1 MSINNALVAGAFG
14 PSPETDG
21 QGGYLR
27 WRPRMVRQSV
37 FQDLKVTLTN
47 SGWIGATPTMAI
59 KYPVTVVEFYP
70 EFAIYE
76 QDKVRYNTVAL
87 DQGDPGDL
95 EEFELGGKFS
105 RDYRFNMAFYA
116 ESDGIGASLFSD
128 LGDRYLGLTDS
139 PYIGLYNFNAATP
152 TLIVRLEVMGF
163 QYTRAP
169 ADVAPYE
176 HHLFFGE
183 LTVRD
188 YVDQNRVRFPA

>member
-1 MSINNALVAGAFG
+1 MSINNELIAGAFG
-14 PSPETDG
+14 PQPEIDG
-21 QGGYLR
+21 EGGYLR

-37 FQDLKVTLTN
+37 FYDVETTLTN
-47 SGWIGATPTMAI
+47 AGWTGATPEMAV

-76 QDKVRYNTVAL
+76 QDKVRYNTLAI
-87 DQGDPGDL
+87 DQGDPGPL
-95 EEFELGGKFS
+95 EEFELGGRFS

-128 LGDRYLGLTDS
+128 LGDRYLGMTDS
-139 PYIGLYNFNAATP
+139 PFIGLYNYNVSPP

-163 QYTRAP
+163 QYLRAP

-176 HHLFFGE
+176 HHLFFAE
-183 LTVRD
+183 LVVRD
-188 YVDQNRVRFPA
+188 YVDQNRVRMPE

>member
-1 MSINNALVAGAFG
+1 MSINNELIAGAFG
-14 PSPETDG
+14 PQPEIDG
-21 QGGYLR
+21 EGGYLR

-37 FQDLKVTLTN
+37 FQDLNTTLALR
-47 SGWIGATPTMAI
+47 GWTGATPTMAL
-59 KYPVTVVEFYP
+59 KYPVTTVEFYP

-76 QDKVRYNTVAL
+76 QDKVRFNTLAV

-95 EEFELGGKFS
+95 QEFELGGKFS
-105 RDYRFNMAFYA
+105 RDYRYNMALYA

-128 LGDRYLGLTDS
+128 LGDRYQGLTDS
-139 PYIGLYNFNAATP
+139 PFIGLYNFNAATP
-152 TLIVRLEVMGF
+152 TLIVRMEVMSF
-163 QYTRAP
+163 QYVRAP

-183 LTVRD
+183 LIVRD